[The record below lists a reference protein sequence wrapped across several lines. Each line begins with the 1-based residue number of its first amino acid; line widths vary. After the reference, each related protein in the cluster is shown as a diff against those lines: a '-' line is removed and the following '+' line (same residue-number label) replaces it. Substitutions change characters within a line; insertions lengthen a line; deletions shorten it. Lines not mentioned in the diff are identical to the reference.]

1 MGEPKEH
8 SEIYTGNDPLSR
20 FRRALLYTIGFTKEQ
35 IDKPLVAVA
44 NTWNEIHPG
53 HMHLRKLSE
62 KVKEGILMAGGMPAE
77 FNTISLCD
85 GLANGHAGMRY
96 VLPSREII
104 ADSIEL
110 NIGAHAFDA
119 MVLIGSCDKIIPG
132 LLMAAARINIPAI
145 VVAGGPMFPGHWP
158 RFNLNFSVSGM
169 PEVAQRWGSGDF
181 SEEQLEEMTRCIYP
195 CAGACW
201 GMGTAN
207 TMACLTEALGLS
219 LPGDG
224 TAHATTA
231 KKERLAVEAGVRVMG
246 LLADGL
252 TPKKILTKTAFD
264 NMLRV
269 NMAIGGS
276 LNTVLHI
283 PAIAYEVGIHIDMDM
298 FDKMSRETPHLC
310 NIEPSGPYFLS
321 DLEEAGGIPGVMKR
335 LEKKLNCDAVT
346 VTGKTVGENLAH
358 TEVFNEEVIR
368 SLDSPVHKYG
378 GVAVLKGSLAPRG
391 AVIKQVAVNE
401 SLWKFEGPARVFD
414 SEEDATQALLSGVIT
429 PGDVIIIRYEGPRGG
444 PGMREMAHFRVM
456 LELSGLGNKVY
467 LITDG
472 RFSGYSDGPSIGYLS
487 PEAADGG
494 PIALVRDG
502 DRIRIDV
509 EARKLDVLLSEKEM
523 AERKRHWKQPAP
535 RITTGYLARYA
546 ASARSAAEGAI
557 IPNPY

>member
-1 MGEPKEH
+1 MEDLKLRSH
-8 SEIYTGNDPLSR
+8 IYAGSDPLSR
-20 FRRALLYTIGFTKEQ
+20 FRRALLYTVGFTKEQ
-35 IDKPLVAVA
+35 IDKPLIAVA
-44 NTWNEIHPG
+44 NTWNAIHPG
-53 HMHLRKLSE
+53 HMHLDRLAE

-96 VLPSREII
+96 ILPSREVI
-104 ADSIEL
+104 ADSVEL
-110 NIGAHAFDA
+110 NIHAHAFDA

-132 LLMAAARINIPAI
+132 LLMAAARIDIPAI
-145 VVAGGPMFPGHWP
+145 IVAGGPMFPGHWP

-169 PEVAQRWGSGDF
+169 PKVAEKWGRGDF

-207 TMACLTEALGLS
+207 TMACLAEAVGLS

-231 KKERLAVEAGVRVMG
+231 KKERLAVEAGVRIMD
-246 LLADGL
+246 LLKENL
-252 TPKKILTKTAFD
+252 TASKILTAAALE

-276 LNTVLHI
+276 LNTVLHL
-283 PAIAYEVGIHIDMDM
+283 PALAHEVGIRLDMDM
-298 FDKMSRETPHLC
+298 FDKMSRKTPHLC

-335 LEKKLNCDAVT
+335 LESVLNLDVLT
-346 VTGKTVGENLAH
+346 VTGRTVGENIEQA
-358 TEVFNEEVIR
+358 EVFNEEVIR
-368 SLDSPVHKYG
+368 PLGKPVHPYG
-378 GVAVLKGSLAPRG
+378 GIAVLKGSLAPRG
-391 AVIKQVAVNE
+391 AVIKQVAVSE
-401 SLWKFEGPARVFD
+401 SLWKFQGPARVFD
-414 SEEDATQALLSGVIT
+414 CEEDATQELLTGGIK

-502 DRIRIDV
+502 DVISIDV
-509 EARKLDVLLSEKEM
+509 EARKLDVKLSEQEL
-523 AERKRHWKQPAP
+523 AERKKQWKAPAP
-535 RITTGYLARYA
+535 RVTKGYLARYA
-546 ASARSAAEGAI
+546 AMARSAAEGAV
-557 IPNPY
+557 IPNP